1 MTLFMFLAAA
11 MILGALAWVI
21 VPLLRT
27 SAKTPSNDECL
38 SVLADGVREL
48 DAELA
53 AQTLTRGEYESA
65 RRELEKQALESEL
78 ATKSRDGSDLRANW
92 GAALV
97 TGIALPLT
105 AAMLYVALG
114 QPMALTGVTSQA
126 RATGAEH
133 APADGA
139 IEALSRRLEK
149 DGGDGEGW
157 VLLARSYLQ
166 AKRIDESL
174 AAYRKA
180 AALMPGNPDLLVE
193 YANTVAIKNG
203 RSLAGEPQQLVER
216 ALKIDPDNF
225 NALAFAGL
233 AALQG
238 GNREL
243 ALQHWKR
250 LEALLPTDSED
261 RSRIGAL
268 IAQAEGK
275 SAPATT
281 MARSS
286 PPAAAIAN
294 TAVDEP
300 SAASAKGAPAPA
312 ANGAAIRGTVSLAG
326 ALAGKVAPTDT
337 LFVFAK
343 AINGPP
349 MPLAAVRMRAGAG
362 PVAFTLDDSSAM
374 VQGMALSK
382 FPRVNIV
389 ARISRLGNATA
400 QPGDIEGSIENVAL
414 GSSEVRVVMDRVV
427 GR

>member
-1 MTLFMFLAAA
+1 MIVFMFLAAA

-27 SAKTPSNDECL
+27 SAKTASNGECL
-38 SVLADGVREL
+38 TVLADGVREL

-78 ATKSRDGSDLRANW
+78 ATKARHGSDLRANW

-114 QPMALTGVTSQA
+114 QPMAVTGVTSQA
-126 RATGAEH
+126 RVTGAEH
-133 APADGA
+133 APTDGA

-157 VLLARSYLQ
+157 VLLARSHLQ

-180 AALMPGNPDLLVE
+180 AALMPDNPDLLVE
-193 YANTVAIKNG
+193 FANTVAIAND
-203 RSLAGEPQQLVER
+203 RSLAGEPQELVER

-243 ALQHWKR
+243 ALGHWRR
-250 LEALLPTDSED
+250 LESQLPAGSED

-275 SAPATT
+275 SAPATP
-281 MARSS
+281 MARSPS
-286 PPAAAIAN
+286 AAAIAN
-294 TAVDEP
+294 TAVGEP
-300 SAASAKGAPAPA
+300 SAVSAKGAPA
-312 ANGAAIRGTVSLAG
+312 ANGSAIRGTVTLAG

-337 LFVFAK
+337 LFVFAR

-362 PVAFTLDDSSAM
+362 PVTFTLDDSSAM

-389 ARISRLGNATA
+389 ARISRLGNVTA